1 MKKILAACLV
11 ALLLLGCATTKG
23 ASDVPDPRKE
33 AMKQG
38 VQSLRQALE
47 ALEDEED
54 EAAAQAFSRALE
66 QFDPP
71 DREMRAVMKGAS
83 EQLAKV
89 VDIAGFEYAKKESF
103 ALLLIY
109 LDMQTAYADRDAAGL
124 QSLTVKFN
132 GAYQEAVQKTAEEKQ
147 KKLEEIGAEIAVKRE
162 EIQKTSEPSVLEV
175 YPTIYVVK
183 KGDTLPSIA
192 ARHEI
197 YNDSFMWPLIYKAN
211 RDQIKDPKVLYT
223 GQDLKVPREVTLEE
237 IIEARREAGAPDPEK
252 IPKDAYTPKGR
263 KK

>member
-147 KKLEEIGAEIAVKRE
+147 KKLTESVHTLALTVRDLTNE
-162 EIQKTSEPSVLEV
+162 QKTLSSSVA
-175 YPTIYVVK
+175 TVK
-183 KGDTLPSIA
+183 KDVDELKEKPAKRWESVVTVIITVIVTATITYLLT
-192 ARHEI
+192 H
-197 YNDSFMWPLIYKAN
+197 
-211 RDQIKDPKVLYT
+211 T
-223 GQDLKVPREVTLEE
+223 GLK
-237 IIEARREAGAPDPEK
+237 
-252 IPKDAYTPKGR
+252 
-263 KK
+263 